1 MKSFDLIDLVVLVTA
16 LGCALM
22 AGLFFVFSVA
32 VMKALG
38 ALPPA
43 HGIAAMQS
51 INVVIINRWFLTVFF
66 GTSVACII
74 VIVAALLRWSAAGS
88 GFAAAG
94 GLLYLI
100 GTLLVTMVFNVPRN
114 NALARAPPT
123 STEGATLWTDY
134 LVTWTAWN
142 HVRTVAAL
150 AATACLVVSLVHSGR
165 G

>member
-1 MKSFDLIDLVVLVTA
+1 MKSFDLTDVVVFVTA

-22 AGLFFVFSVA
+22 AGLFFAFSVA

-51 INVVIINRWFLTVFF
+51 INVVIVNRWFLAVFF
-66 GTSVACII
+66 GTGAACI
-74 VIVAALLRWSAAGS
+74 VLIVAALLRWNVAGS
-88 GFAAAG
+88 GFAVAG

-100 GTLLVTMVFNVPRN
+100 GTLLVTMMFNGPRN
-114 NALARAPPT
+114 NALAAAPPG
-123 STEGATLWTDY
+123 SSNGATLWADY

-142 HVRTVAAL
+142 DVRTVAAL
-150 AATACLVVSLVHSGR
+150 AATACLVVSLVRSAR